1 MPIKYSISTGEVVP
15 LDYDDIERIDF
26 TTPEGKEVMQEI
38 LVIKDFINHFADY
51 DHAISSDNGKFEKD
65 EKHKAFDEFE
75 KDLYLETLK
84 DNL

>member
-1 MPIKYSISTGEVVP
+1 
-15 LDYDDIERIDF
+15 
-26 TTPEGKEVMQEI
+26 MQEI
-38 LVIKDFINHFADY
+38 LAIKDQINHFMDY

>member
-1 MPIKYSISTGEVVP
+1 MPINYSLPTGEVVP

-26 TTPEGKEVMQEI
+26 TTLEGKEVMQEI
-38 LVIKDFINHFADY
+38 LAIKDSINHFVDY
-51 DHAISSDNGKFEKD
+51 DYAISSDNEKFEKD
-65 EKHKAFDEFE
+65 EKHKSFDKFE